1 MILPRL
7 PGFLSFWRRAHWGE
21 WRLAARV
28 TIAGLLAYILAE
40 AFKLPQSFWAVLT
53 ALLVTQASVGAS
65 IKAMT
70 DRLMGTISG
79 AIWGVI
85 VSLSI
90 PHPDAIGMGWALAV
104 TIMPLSLVAAV
115 SPAYR
120 IAPVTAIILLLAST
134 GQHMGTLEAALD
146 RVLEI
151 GVGCAIAMVV
161 SLVVLPGRAHNLLT
175 EAAREYLGSIADQLV
190 LLLQGLSE
198 PHDDAAVSRLHQ
210 RIRRNLATAEGV
222 AVEAARERSSHLTGA
237 PDPEPLVRMLRR
249 LRHDLVLLARAT
261 AVQIPAAA
269 ADRIAAPVAN
279 VTTAMSA
286 FLRAAGAAL
295 VNRQSPPSVEQIRAA
310 MSVHEAAMTSLRAD
324 GITRPLSDG
333 SVGQLFALAFALEEL
348 ATDLDDLAA
357 NIATYCR

>member
-7 PGFLSFWRRAHWGE
+7 LGFLSFWRRAHWGE

-28 TIAGLLAYILAE
+28 TVAGLLAYAVAE
-40 AFKLPQSFWAVLT
+40 AFRLPQSFWAVLT
-53 ALLVTQASVGAS
+53 ALLVTQASIGAS

-79 AIWGVI
+79 AVWGVL
-85 VSLSI
+85 VSLLV
-90 PHPDAIGMGWALAV
+90 PHPDAIGMGWALVV
-104 TIMPLSLVAAV
+104 TILPLSLISAV

-134 GQHMGTLEAALD
+134 GQHMGPLEAALD

-151 GVGCAIAMVV
+151 GVGCAIAMGV
-161 SLVVLPGRAHNLLT
+161 SLVVLPGRAHNLLA

-190 LLLQGLSE
+190 LLLQGVSE
-198 PHDDAAVSRLHQ
+198 PRDEAAISLSNQ
-210 RIRRNLATAEGV
+210 RIRRNLAVAEAV
-222 AVEAARERSSHLTGA
+222 AVEATRERSSHLTGA
-237 PDPEPLVRMLRR
+237 PDPEPFVRMLRR

-261 AVQIPAAA
+261 AVQIPAAV
-269 ADRIAAPVAN
+269 ADRIALPVTN
-279 VTTAMSA
+279 VTAAMA
-286 FLRAAGAAL
+286 EFLRAAGVAL
-295 VNRQSPPSVEQIRAA
+295 VNRQSSPSVEPIRAA
-310 MSVHEAAMTSLRAD
+310 MSAHEAAMASLRAD

-348 ATDLDDLAA
+348 ASDLDDLGD
-357 NIATYCR
+357 NITAYCR